1 MSFEE
6 FLKEKFR
13 LKDED
18 LKKALLLHRESS
30 LSLPQILVS
39 LGLVSEDQLIRAL
52 AQYLN
57 LSVLE
62 ETLPPDEEL
71 FRDGFLDGVNL
82 NFLIERKCLPFK
94 VDKTKKV
101 LFVATSN
108 PYNYEAFNYLT
119 NLTGFRIEPLLAS
132 EERLKALARYF
143 SLQEVP
149 EIKSLEVDEDVERLT
164 ELAFEAPV
172 IKYLN
177 NLLTKAVELRA
188 TDIHIETFK
197 NKARVRFRID
207 GILHDMEVLD
217 LNFARAVV
225 SRIKLLS
232 GLNIAERRVP
242 QDGKFTTRVS
252 SVILDLRV
260 STIPMVHG
268 EGVVLRLLYRE
279 SLSFDI
285 RTLGL
290 EKDHYEL
297 ALRLI
302 SYPYGILM
310 VTGPT
315 GSGKTT
321 TLYSMLTYLNSDERK
336 IITIEDPVEYQ
347 LEGINQ
353 IQVKTEVGLTFASA
367 LRAILRHDPDIIM
380 VGEIRDRETA
390 EISIH
395 SALTGHLVLSTLHTN
410 DAPSALFRLIEMGIE
425 AYLINASMVGV
436 IAQRIIRK
444 NCPYCS
450 EEVKLEKEVWDEY
463 EFDDILEKWGY
474 LIGEPKIVK
483 GRGCEKC
490 ANTGYRGRIAIF
502 EVFEYDDE
510 LKEAFLKL
518 KSLEAFRKY
527 LKQHRDFRTLR
538 EDGFIKVLKGIT
550 TISEILRVC

>member
-18 LKKALLLHRESS
+18 LNKALLLQRESS
-30 LSLPQILVS
+30 LPLPQILVS
-39 LGLVSEDQLIRAL
+39 LGLVSEEQLIRAL

-279 SLSFDI
+279 SLTFDI

-463 EFDDILEKWGY
+463 EFDDILGKWGY

-518 KSLEAFRKY
+518 KSLESFRKY